1 MDTLKEIQKSTDP
14 TFLWELIPN
23 GDAETSLPLYLLK
36 YVSHSPFDLD
46 LCFSLSL
53 CLSHNL
59 SISFA
64 PSCSEKGMLA
74 WLLEP

>member
-36 YVSHSPFDLD
+36 YVLRLSILTSVSP
-46 LCFSLSL
+46 LS
-53 CLSHNL
+53 LSHNL
-59 SISFA
+59 SVSLNL
-64 PSCSEKGMLA
+64 SCSEKGMLA
-74 WLLEP
+74 GLLEP